1 MKDIA
6 KTAQDC
12 REAFLQEVTSYKT
25 VLWDEEKLTR
35 KRGELKASVGKKS
48 GGCGMFHE
56 LDSSTYT
63 SISST
68 PGIEVLGE
76 E

>member
-12 REAFLQEVTSYKT
+12 RESFLQEVTSNKT

-35 KRGELKASVGKKS
+35 KKGQCGQKS

-63 SISST
+63 SMS
-68 PGIEVLGE
+68 GIEVLGGE
-76 E
+76 